1 MANPSHSTASPEPRN
16 PQDDAQLDSRVRGN
30 DSEAKGN
37 DGGGENPEETFRNP
51 QSVIPADAGIHDNG
65 GLDARLHGHDCGE
78 GNPDQQLDRRTLLT
92 GAAAAAAAAG
102 AAGAGLATAGMPGL
116 DPVVAVYR
124 RLLKL
129 QADPLNEDCDE
140 DDPAYMRLCYAIDDA
155 DDALVLTRATSTD
168 GVRAKFARLAY
179 LHHGG
184 PERAIRDCELAHSII
199 ADFAHLLARRA
210 L

>member
-1 MANPSHSTASPEPRN
+1 MANPSHSIPAPDPRN
-16 PQDDAQLDSRVRGN
+16 SQDDAQLDSRVRGN
-30 DSEAKGN
+30 DSEVNGN
-37 DGGGENPEETFRNP
+37 GGGGGNP
-51 QSVIPADAGIHDNG
+51 QEA
-65 GLDARLHGHDCGE
+65 
-78 GNPDQQLDRRTLLT
+78 LDRRTLLT
-92 GAAAAAAAAG
+92 GAAAAAAAG
-102 AAGAGLATAGMPGL
+102 AAGAGLATGAMPGL

-129 QADPLNEDCDE
+129 QADPLNDYCDE

-168 GVRAKFARLAY
+168 GVRVKFARLAY

-184 PERAIRDCELAHSII
+184 PERALRDCELAHSII
-199 ADFAHLLARRA
+199 ADFAHLLARRP

>member
-1 MANPSHSTASPEPRN
+1 MANPSHSTASPDPRN
-16 PQDDAQLDSRVRGN
+16 PQDDGQLDSRGRGN
-30 DSEAKGN
+30 DSGANGN
-37 DGGGENPEETFRNP
+37 DGGGGNP
-51 QSVIPADAGIHDNG
+51 QEA
-65 GLDARLHGHDCGE
+65 
-78 GNPDQQLDRRTLLT
+78 LDRRTLLT
-92 GAAAAAAAAG
+92 GAAAAAAG

-129 QADPLNEDCDE
+129 QADPLNDYCDE

-155 DDALVLTRATSTD
+155 DDALVLTRATSTA
-168 GVRAKFARLAY
+168 GVRVKFARLAD

-199 ADFAHLLARRA
+199 ADFAHLLARRP

>member
-1 MANPSHSTASPEPRN
+1 MANPSHSTASPDPRN
-16 PQDDAQLDSRVRGN
+16 PDTSLNSQPVTPAKAGVHVDAGLDSGLRRNDGGVNGN
-30 DSEAKGN
+30 DSEANGN
-37 DGGGENPEETFRNP
+37 DGGENPQE
-51 QSVIPADAGIHDNG
+51 A
-65 GLDARLHGHDCGE
+65 
-78 GNPDQQLDRRTLLT
+78 LDRRTLLT
-92 GAAAAAAAAG
+92 GAAAVAAAG

-124 RLLKL
+124 RVLRL
-129 QADPLNEDCDE
+129 QDDPLNQYCDE
-140 DDPAYMRLCYAIDDA
+140 DNPAYMRLCYAIDDA

-168 GVRAKFARLAY
+168 GVRVKFARLAY

-184 PERAIRDCELAHSII
+184 PERALRDCELAHSII

>member
-1 MANPSHSTASPEPRN
+1 MANPSHSTASPDPRN
-16 PQDDAQLDSRVRGN
+16 PDKS
-30 DSEAKGN
+30 
-37 DGGGENPEETFRNP
+37 RNP
-51 QSVIPADAGIHDNG
+51 QSVTPAKAGAHVEA
-65 GLDARLHGHDCGE
+65 GLDSRLRGNDGE
-78 GNPDQQLDRRTLLT
+78 GLNRRTLLT
-92 GAAAAAAAAG
+92 GAAAAAAAG
-102 AAGAGLATAGMPGL
+102 AAGAGLATAAMPGL

-124 RLLKL
+124 RILKL
-129 QADPLNEDCDE
+129 QADPLNDYCDE
-140 DDPAYMRLCYAIDDA
+140 DDPAYRRLCYAIDDA

-168 GVRAKFARLAY
+168 GVRVKFARLAY

>member
-1 MANPSHSTASPEPRN
+1 
-16 PQDDAQLDSRVRGN
+16 
-30 DSEAKGN
+30 
-37 DGGGENPEETFRNP
+37 
-51 QSVIPADAGIHDNG
+51 
-65 GLDARLHGHDCGE
+65 
-78 GNPDQQLDRRTLLT
+78 TLLA
-92 GAAAAAAAAG
+92 GAAAVAAAG
-102 AAGAGLATAGMPGL
+102 AAGAGLATAAMPGL

-129 QADPLNEDCDE
+129 QADPLNDYCDE

-168 GVRAKFARLAY
+168 GVRVKFARLAY

>member
-1 MANPSHSTASPEPRN
+1 MANPSHSTASPDPRN
-16 PQDDAQLDSRVRGN
+16 PQNA
-30 DSEAKGN
+30 
-37 DGGGENPEETFRNP
+37 
-51 QSVIPADAGIHDNG
+51 
-65 GLDARLHGHDCGE
+65 
-78 GNPDQQLDRRTLLT
+78 LDRRTLLT
-92 GAAAAAAAAG
+92 GAAAVAAAGTCAAG

-129 QADPLNEDCDE
+129 QADPLNDYCDE

-168 GVRAKFARLAY
+168 GVRVKFARLAY

-184 PERAIRDCELAHSII
+184 PERALRDCELAHSII
-199 ADFAHLLARRA
+199 ADFAHILTRRA

>member
-1 MANPSHSTASPEPRN
+1 MANPSHSTASPDPRN
-16 PQDDAQLDSRVRGN
+16 PDTSLNSQPVTPAKAGVHVDTGLDSGFRRNDGEVNGNGN
-30 DSEAKGN
+30 DSEVKGN
-37 DGGGENPEETFRNP
+37 DGGGGNP
-51 QSVIPADAGIHDNG
+51 QDA
-65 GLDARLHGHDCGE
+65 
-78 GNPDQQLDRRTLLT
+78 LDRRTLLT
-92 GAAAAAAAAG
+92 GAVAAAAG
-102 AAGAGLATAGMPGL
+102 AAAGAGLATAGMPGL

-129 QADPLNEDCDE
+129 QADPLNDYCDE

-168 GVRAKFARLAY
+168 GVRVKFARLAY

>member
-1 MANPSHSTASPEPRN
+1 MANPSHSTASPDPRN
-16 PQDDAQLDSRVRGN
+16 PDTSLNSQPVTPAKAGVHVDAGLDSGLRRN
-30 DSEAKGN
+30 DSGANGN
-37 DGGGENPEETFRNP
+37 DGGGENP
-51 QSVIPADAGIHDNG
+51 QDA
-65 GLDARLHGHDCGE
+65 
-78 GNPDQQLDRRTLLT
+78 LDRRTLLT

-102 AAGAGLATAGMPGL
+102 AAGAGLATGAMPGL

-129 QADPLNEDCDE
+129 QADPLNQYCDE
-140 DDPAYMRLCYAIDDA
+140 DDPAYRRLCYAIDDA

-168 GVRAKFARLAY
+168 GVRVKFARLAY

>member
-1 MANPSHSTASPEPRN
+1 MANPSHSIPVPDPGNPEQTSNSVRPEPVEG
-16 PQDDAQLDSRVRGN
+16 P
-30 DSEAKGN
+30 
-37 DGGGENPEETFRNP
+37 DGRSGFDKLSPN
-51 QSVIPADAGIHDNG
+51 GI
-65 GLDARLHGHDCGE
+65 
-78 GNPDQQLDRRTLLT
+78 LDRRTLLT
-92 GAAAAAAAAG
+92 GSAALTGAAAVAAAG

-124 RLLKL
+124 RLLEL
-129 QADPLNEDCDE
+129 QADPLNDYCDE

-168 GVRAKFARLAY
+168 GIRVKFARLAY

>member
-1 MANPSHSTASPEPRN
+1 MANPSHSTASPDPRN
-16 PQDDAQLDSRVRGN
+16 PDTSLNSQPVTPAKAGVHVDAGLDSGLRRNDSGVNGN
-30 DSEAKGN
+30 DSEVNGN
-37 DGGGENPEETFRNP
+37 DGGGENPQE
-51 QSVIPADAGIHDNG
+51 A
-65 GLDARLHGHDCGE
+65 
-78 GNPDQQLDRRTLLT
+78 LDRRTLLT

-116 DPVVAVYR
+116 DPAVAVYR

-129 QADPLNEDCDE
+129 QADPLNDYCDE

-168 GVRAKFARLAY
+168 GVRVKFARLAY

>member
-1 MANPSHSTASPEPRN
+1 MANPSHSTASPDPRN
-16 PQDDAQLDSRVRGN
+16 PDTSLNSQPVTPAKAGVHVDAGLDSGFRRNDGEVNGN
-30 DSEAKGN
+30 DSEVKGN
-37 DGGGENPEETFRNP
+37 DGGGGDP
-51 QSVIPADAGIHDNG
+51 QNA
-65 GLDARLHGHDCGE
+65 
-78 GNPDQQLDRRTLLT
+78 LDRRTLLT
-92 GAAAAAAAAG
+92 GAAAAAAAG

-129 QADPLNEDCDE
+129 QADPLNDYCDE

-168 GVRAKFARLAY
+168 GVRVKFARLAY

>member
-1 MANPSHSTASPEPRN
+1 MANPSHSTAPPDPRN
-16 PQDDAQLDSRVRGN
+16 PDTSLDSQPVTPAKAGVHVDAQLDSGLRRN
-30 DSEAKGN
+30 DGGVNENDGEANGN
-37 DGGGENPEETFRNP
+37 DGGGGNP
-51 QSVIPADAGIHDNG
+51 QEA
-65 GLDARLHGHDCGE
+65 
-78 GNPDQQLDRRTLLT
+78 LDRRTLLT

-129 QADPLNEDCDE
+129 QADPLNDYCDE

-168 GVRAKFARLAY
+168 GVRVKFARLAY